1 MLKRI
6 LIFVLIAAMLS
17 LASCKVVE
25 VIDHGTTAP
34 EETTAPQKQYEPWGF
49 WCSNETLSA
58 IQLTEGSNKAT
69 IYSLTPGYYEYDSA
83 TETDCTYDGNATFT
97 IVAESETFTFT
108 FDKYA
113 NTLSMSDATFVHVDA
128 APTEHPKFAFP
139 DYEKLAPGT
148 VTVGDIDYASLAATV
163 LEGARYEI
171 ATAFYGDMKYFSKL
185 ESISRPVQ
193 SGDVVNINY
202 CGKLDGVAFE
212 GGTAMGVTLFVSD
225 YKNGYIPGFT
235 DGIIGKFVG
244 ETFDVPVTFPEEY
257 HAPDLA
263 GKAVIFTMTLNSI
276 CDLSLTDAQVVE
288 YTENDHT
295 TYAEWLDAAK
305 ADVAKTLLYDVILE
319 ASTAVKLPEESYFYF
334 YQQIIDYYHVM
345 AYYYGID
352 YEMLA
357 LYYGLTE
364 EAMMQQAL
372 NEATY
377 NMALYFLAKENELA
391 WTEDD
396 YAAKYE
402 EYVANYLETYKEAT
416 REEAC
421 KYADEFI
428 LQMKFELTEEMVL
441 TWAMTQIF
449 PVVTE

>member
-1 MLKRI
+1 M
-6 LIFVLIAAMLS
+6 
-17 LASCKVVE
+17 
-25 VIDHGTTAP
+25 
-34 EETTAPQKQYEPWGF
+34 
-49 WCSNETLSA
+49 
-58 IQLTEGSNKAT
+58 
-69 IYSLTPGYYEYDSA
+69 
-83 TETDCTYDGNATFT
+83 
-97 IVAESETFTFT
+97 
-108 FDKYA
+108 
-113 NTLSMSDATFVHVDA
+113 
-128 APTEHPKFAFP
+128 
-139 DYEKLAPGT
+139 
-148 VTVGDIDYASLAATV
+148 
-163 LEGARYEI
+163 
-171 ATAFYGDMKYFSKL
+171 
-185 ESISRPVQ
+185 
-193 SGDVVNINY
+193 
-202 CGKLDGVAFE
+202 
-212 GGTAMGVTLFVSD
+212 
-225 YKNGYIPGFT
+225 
-235 DGIIGKFVG
+235 
-244 ETFDVPVTFPEEY
+244 
-257 HAPDLA
+257 
-263 GKAVIFTMTLNSI
+263 
-276 CDLSLTDAQVVE
+276 
-288 YTENDHT
+288 
-295 TYAEWLDAAK
+295 
-305 ADVAKTLLYDVILE
+305 AKTLLYDVILE

-402 EYVANYLETYKEAT
+402 EYVANYLESYKEAT